1 MIRKHIIEPLLKDL
15 ESDVKDTKPKKIYV
29 VGCSLG
35 AAISQIAYCF
45 ILEELFPY
53 LSDPEYKRVDR
64 LISVTAGCP
73 RIGDRKFRNSIM
85 KQMEALRELDRS
97 VICRLV
103 FNNDIVPHAPPNI
116 LNFHHLDKVVYFTK
130 GGKNCIVNPC
140 LSKRFTK
147 FGEIKTIYSTLFQ
160 KKKKDFGEK
169 KDAAAEDIKVS
180 LDNAK
185 VKARKRFSVVSHP
198 TSVGANAN
206 SSAIIKPET
215 KAIASAVAVAEM
227 GPAEEEEKTA
237 FELECEAAAEV
248 IRDHMPFWYMTA
260 LEKIKGEQDAQYKDD
275 LDKTIAEA

>member
-1 MIRKHIIEPLLKDL
+1 MIRKYIIEPLLTNL
-15 ESDVKDTKPKKIYV
+15 ESDDKDVKPKMIYV

-73 RIGDRKFRNSIM
+73 RIGDRKFRKMIM
-85 KQMEALRELDRS
+85 KKMETLRQLDRA

-103 FNNDIVPHAPPNI
+103 YNNDIVPHAPPN
-116 LNFHHLDKVVYFTK
+116 LLAFHHIDKLVYITK
-130 GGKNCIVNPC
+130 DGKNCIVNPS

-160 KKKKDFGEK
+160 KKKKDFNKK
-169 KDAAAEDIKVS
+169 KDAVTEDIKVS

-185 VKARKRFSVVSHP
+185 VKAHKRFSVASPAADVNVD
-198 TSVGANAN
+198 TDAGAG
-206 SSAIIKPET
+206 AIVAPEA
-215 KAIASAVAVAEM
+215 KAIVAAEA
-227 GPAEEEEKTA
+227 GPAAEEEKTA
-237 FELECEAAAEV
+237 FEQECEANLEV
-248 IRDHMPFWYMTA
+248 IRDHMPYWYMTA
-260 LEKIKGEQDAQYKDD
+260 LEKLKDEQDALYKDD
-275 LDKTIAEA
+275 VVETIAEA